1 MDKQITRPEADFSEI
16 SLLFP
21 NADTIPCSDGIAEYD
36 AGRLELYELIDLRA
50 SDIGDFFTTDI
61 NTILYRQATF
71 KDITEIPELCR
82 VLNRMLPF
90 LTDITELRSL
100 SEDSDSAGD
109 SYLYSITEAEIYNSL
124 VDMLRE
130 ELLPFRDRI
139 TSPALS
145 ALCDRISVLAES
157 EYYTTLSNK
166 LSELSQKVRDIK
178 SVTMGVNLDSRLQPV
193 SAGVISVNSESFKG
207 GDFFERVMRMDFKK
221 DEMTCIADLIPY
233 NKNQSENRKAAMA
246 NAFNAAISDVYK
258 SSLKE
263 WKRACRYY
271 VLENTDF
278 LLRIAPEIEFI
289 TKSAQLIEKLSSI
302 GCPLT
307 YPEIR
312 DMKEKAFAAK
322 GLCNP
327 VIAVKTESNLVPND
341 FAFDENGMI
350 YVITGPNR
358 GGKSVITCAVGH
370 AFAMAQLGLP
380 ICAES
385 AVISPCDKILT
396 HFPGDS
402 ADTVD
407 KGRLG
412 EECARLS
419 DIFDQISSYSLV
431 LLDESLSSTGSYE
444 GSYIASE
451 ILCGFSLAGC
461 RAVFSTHL
469 HDLAAS
475 IEGINTRC
483 STLGGVKLDSLVA
496 EVKDGSRSFK
506 IIRKTPDGKSYAS
519 DIAEKYGLSFD
530 KINEKIAKK
539 SL

>member
-1 MDKQITRPEADFSEI
+1 MENDIKRPDADFSDI
-16 SLLFP
+16 SLLYP
-21 NADTIPCSDGIAEYD
+21 DTEYSSENGGIAEYD
-36 AGRLELYELIDLRA
+36 ADRLELYELIDLRS
-50 SDIGDFFTTDI
+50 SDIGDYFSTDPDVI
-61 NTILYRQATF
+61 RYRQATF
-71 KDITEIPELCR
+71 RDLAKVPELCR

-100 SEDSDSAGD
+100 SEDTDSAGD

-124 VDMLRE
+124 IELLRE
-130 ELLPFRDRI
+130 ELLPFKDKVS
-139 TSPALS
+139 SPAFTI
-145 ALCDRISVLAES
+145 LCERIGILAES
-157 EYYTTLSNK
+157 EYYKNLSEK
-166 LSELSQKVRDIK
+166 LSELSQKVRDIR

-193 SAGVISVNSESFKG
+193 SAGVVSVNSEPFRG
-207 GDFFERVMRMDFKK
+207 GDFFERVKRLEFKK
-221 DEMTCIADLIPY
+221 TEMTCIADLIPY
-233 NKNQSENRKAAMA
+233 SKNQSENRKAAMA
-246 NAFNAAISDVYK
+246 NAFNAAISDVFK

-278 LLRIAPEIEFI
+278 LLRLAPEIEFL
-289 TKSAQLIEKLSSI
+289 TKSAQLIAKLNEL
-302 GCPLT
+302 GCPLCT
-307 YPEIR
+307 PEIKE
-312 DMKEKAFAAK
+312 MKEKAFSAK

-327 VIAVKTESNLVPND
+327 VIAMKASSDLVPND
-341 FAFDENGMI
+341 FAFDDKGMI

-380 ICAES
+380 VCAES

-402 ADTVD
+402 TDTVD

-412 EECARLS
+412 EECARLGA
-419 DIFDQISSYSLV
+419 IFDTVTENSLV
-431 LLDESLSSTGSYE
+431 LLDESLSSTGSFE

-451 ILCGFSLAGC
+451 ILCGFSIAGC

-475 IEGINTRC
+475 IDSINSRC
-483 STLGGVKLDSLVA
+483 ANMGGVKIDSLVA
-496 EVKDGSRSFK
+496 EVKDGERSFK
-506 IIRKTPDGKSYAS
+506 IIRKTPDGRSYAS
-519 DIAEKYGLSFD
+519 DIAAKYGLSFD
-530 KINEKIAKK
+530 KITEKFNKK
-539 SL
+539 RS

>member
-1 MDKQITRPEADFSEI
+1 MDQEFKRPEADFSDI
-16 SLLFP
+16 SLLYP
-21 NADTIPCSDGIAEYD
+21 DINNTPSINGITEYD
-36 AGRLELYELIDLRA
+36 AGRLELYELIDLRS
-50 SDIGDFFTTDI
+50 SDIGDYFTNDPE
-61 NTILYRQATF
+61 TIRYRQATL
-71 KDITEIPELCR
+71 KDITENPELCR

-90 LTDITELRSL
+90 LNDITELRSL
-100 SEDSDSAGD
+100 SEDTDSAGD

-124 VDMLRE
+124 IELLKE
-130 ELLPFRDRI
+130 ELLPYREKI
-139 TSPALS
+139 TSPAMT
-145 ALCDRISVLAES
+145 ALCERISILAES
-157 EYYTTLSNK
+157 DYYKTLSEK
-166 LSELSQKVRDIK
+166 LSELSQRVRDIK

-193 SAGVISVNSESFKG
+193 SAGVVSVNSESFRG
-207 GDFFERVMRMDFKK
+207 GDFFERVMRLDFKK

-233 NKNQSENRKAAMA
+233 SKNQSENRKAAMA
-246 NAFNAAISDVYK
+246 NAFNAAISDVFK

-263 WKRACRYY
+263 WKRACKYY

-278 LLRIAPEIEFI
+278 LLRIAPEIEFLS
-289 TKSAQLIEKLSSI
+289 KSAILISKLREI
-302 GCPLT
+302 GCTLCT
-307 YPEIR
+307 PEIR
-312 DMKEKAFAAK
+312 SAEEKTFTAK

-327 VIAVKTESNLVPND
+327 VIALKTETDMIPND

-370 AFAMAQLGLP
+370 AFAMAHLGLP
-380 ICAES
+380 VCAES
-385 AVISPCDKILT
+385 LVISPCDKILT

-419 DIFDQISSYSLV
+419 EIFDNVTEYSLV
-431 LLDESLSSTGSYE
+431 LLDESLSSTGSFE

-451 ILCGFSLAGC
+451 ILAGFSLAGC

-475 IEGINTRC
+475 IDSINSRC
-483 STLGGVKLDSLVA
+483 TLAGASKIDSLVA

-506 IIRKTPDGKSYAS
+506 ILRKTPDGKSYAS

-530 KINEKIAKK
+530 KITEKLSKN
-539 SL
+539 

>member
-1 MDKQITRPEADFSEI
+1 MDKMITRPEADFSDI
-16 SLLFP
+16 SLLYP
-21 NADTIPCSDGIAEYD
+21 TTDAPYSIGGIAEYD
-36 AGRLELYELIDLRA
+36 AGRLELYELIDLRS
-50 SDIGDFFTTDI
+50 SDIGDYFTYDPQ
-61 NTILYRQATF
+61 TIRYRQATVR
-71 KDITEIPELCR
+71 DLTEVPEVCR

-100 SEDSDSAGD
+100 SADSESAGD

-124 VDMLRE
+124 IDLLKE
-130 ELLPFRDRI
+130 ELLPYSDRL
-139 TSPALS
+139 TSPAMT
-145 ALCDRISVLAES
+145 ALCDRIRILAES
-157 EYYTTLSNK
+157 EYYKTLSEK
-166 LSELSQKVRDIK
+166 LSELSRKVRDIK

-193 SAGVISVNSESFKG
+193 SAGVVSVNSEVFRG
-207 GDFFERVMRMDFKK
+207 GDFFERVMRLDFKK
-221 DEMTCIADLIPY
+221 NEMTCIADLIPY

-246 NAFNAAISDVYK
+246 NAFNAAISDVFK

-263 WKRACRYY
+263 WKSACRYY

-278 LLRIAPEIEFI
+278 LLRLAPEIEFL
-289 TKSAQLIEKLSSI
+289 TKSAQLIIKLKEL
-302 GCPLT
+302 GCPLCT
-307 YPEIR
+307 PEIK
-312 DMKEKAFAAK
+312 DMSEKAFSAK

-327 VIAVKTESNLVPND
+327 VIALKTGSSMIPND

-380 ICAES
+380 VCAES
-385 AVISPCDKILT
+385 AVISPCDKMLT

-402 ADTVD
+402 TDTVD

-412 EECARLS
+412 EECARLGI
-419 DIFDQISSYSLV
+419 IFDEITENSLV
-431 LLDESLSSTGSYE
+431 LLDESLSSTGSFE

-451 ILCGFSLAGC
+451 ILAGFSIAGC

-475 IEGINTRC
+475 IDSINDRC
-483 STLGGVKLDSLVA
+483 KEMGGVRIDSLVA
-496 EVKDGSRSFK
+496 EVKDGARSFK
-506 IIRKTPDGKSYAS
+506 ILRKKPDGKSYAS
-519 DIAEKYGLSFD
+519 DIASKYGLSFD
-530 KINEKIAKK
+530 KITEKLSKK
-539 SL
+539 TH

>member
-1 MDKQITRPEADFSEI
+1 MDNTIKRPDMEFSEL
-16 SLLFP
+16 SLLYP
-21 NADTIPCSDGIAEYD
+21 NATENRFADGITEYD
-36 AGRLELYELIDLRA
+36 AGRLELYELLDLRS
-50 SDIGDFFTTDI
+50 SDIGDYFTNDPE
-61 NTILYRQATF
+61 TIRYRQPTIR
-71 KDITEIPELCR
+71 DMTDVPELCR

-90 LTDITELRSL
+90 LNDIRELRSL
-100 SEDSDSAGD
+100 SEDTDSAGD

-124 VDMLRE
+124 VELLKE
-130 ELLPFRDRI
+130 ELLPYREKVS
-139 TSPALS
+139 SPAMK
-145 ALCDRISVLAES
+145 ALCERISVLAES
-157 EYYTTLSNK
+157 DYYKTLSEK

-178 SVTMGVNLDSRLQPV
+178 SVTMGVNLDARLQPV
-193 SAGVISVNSESFKG
+193 SAGVVSVNSEAFRG
-207 GDFFERVMRMDFKK
+207 GDFFERVMRLEFKK
-221 DEMTCIADLIPY
+221 NEMTCIADLVPY
-233 NKNQSENRKAAMA
+233 NKSHNENRKAAMA
-246 NAFNAAISDVYK
+246 NAFNAAISEVYK
-258 SSLKE
+258 ASLKE
-263 WKRACRYY
+263 WKRACKYY

-278 LLRIAPEIEFI
+278 LLQIAPEIEFL
-289 TKSAQLIEKLSSI
+289 TKSAQLIEKLKER
-302 GCPLT
+302 GCTLCT
-307 YPEIR
+307 PEI
-312 DMKEKAFAAK
+312 KEASEKVFSAK

-327 VIAVKTESNLVPND
+327 VIALKTDSDMIPND

-380 ICAES
+380 VCAES
-385 AVISPCDKILT
+385 AVVSPCDKILT

-402 ADTVD
+402 VDTVD

-419 DIFDQISSYSLV
+419 DIFSQVTENSLV
-431 LLDESLSSTGSYE
+431 LLDESLSSTGSFE

-451 ILCGFSLAGC
+451 VLAGFSIARC

-475 IEGINTRC
+475 ISSINERT
-483 STLGGVKLDSLVA
+483 SKMNGVMIDSLVA

-506 IIRKTPDGKSYAS
+506 ILRKTPDGKSYAS

-530 KINEKIAKK
+530 KITEKLAK
-539 SL
+539 S